1 MLAQMSAL
9 QQTDAMRREL
19 VANISHDL
27 RTPLASLQGYLETL
41 HLKRAQLSDEEQ
53 RTYLEIALKQTEQL
67 SGLVSR
73 LFDLA
78 KLDSGQ
84 VIVSLEPLALGDL
97 VQDVVQEFDLAASNK
112 GVVLKALIRP
122 DLPLVIADIGLME
135 RVLRNLI
142 ENALRYTPEGGAV
155 TVTTSPGA
163 NGAIV
168 EVADTGVG
176 IPAEELPRIFDRFY
190 RIEKSRGLAAGSAG
204 LGLAITKRILDLHG
218 TKIGVTSER
227 GRTVFRFLLP
237 YVPVAEMAT
246 NAEQPSGLREAE
258 VLPVAQ
264 RAVPSFA
271 YPMAER

>member
-1 MLAQMSAL
+1 
-9 QQTDAMRREL
+9 
-19 VANISHDL
+19 
-27 RTPLASLQGYLETL
+27 
-41 HLKRAQLSDEEQ
+41 
-53 RTYLEIALKQTEQL
+53 
-67 SGLVSR
+67 
-73 LFDLA
+73 
-78 KLDSGQ
+78 
-84 VIVSLEPLALGDL
+84 
-97 VQDVVQEFDLAASNK
+97 
-112 GVVLKALIRP
+112 
-122 DLPLVIADIGLME
+122 
-135 RVLRNLI
+135 
-142 ENALRYTPEGGAV
+142 
-155 TVTTSPGA
+155 VTTSPGA